1 MAAEALAQVLRP
13 IQEIYAGETYAN
25 LLVGLEVADDAAIY
39 QVAEDLALVI
49 TLDFFTPIVDD
60 PFAYGAIAAANSLS
74 DVYAVAARPV
84 LALNVAALPKK
95 LPVEISA
102 AILRGGATKA
112 HEAGIPI
119 VGGHTIQDEEPKYGL
134 VVVGMVHPQ
143 RIVRK
148 AGARPGDVLLLSKPL
163 GAGVVTTGLMRD
175 TATAEEI
182 ATVTQGMLQLNR
194 AASELAQRHH
204 VHAMT
209 DVTGFSLLGHGW
221 EMAEQS
227 GVGLVIDFQALPW
240 YPGAR
245 RLGEEWTYPG
255 GAFDNRLF
263 YSPHVTFDPRLEEW
277 EQMLC
282 FGPETSG
289 GLLMAFAPEDAA
301 QALVDA
307 RTQGLN
313 LWPIGRVVENI
324 GIEVRRSSNV
334 KT

>member
-13 IQEIYAGETYAN
+13 IQEIYAGETYTN
-25 LLVGLEVADDAAIY
+25 LLVGLDVADDAAIY
-39 QVAEDLALVI
+39 QVADEMALVI

-74 DVYAVAARPV
+74 DVYAVAARPL

-95 LPVEISA
+95 LPIEIGA

-148 AGARPGDVLLLSKPL
+148 SGARPGDVLLLSKPL

-175 TATAEEI
+175 TATAAEI
-182 ATVTQGMLQLNR
+182 DAVTQGMLQLNR

-227 GVGLVIDFQALPW
+227 GVRLVIDFHALPW

-263 YSPHVTFDPRLEEW
+263 YSPHVTFDPGLEEW

-301 QALVDA
+301 RALADA
-307 RTQGLN
+307 RAQGLG
-313 LWPIGRVVENI
+313 LWPIGRVVEGM
-324 GIEVRRSSNV
+324 GIEVRRSSEN
-334 KT
+334 